1 MNKNSK
7 RKRSEAGVKDAT
19 IKCAECGSE
28 NVTTS
33 NEQYNFPY
41 CVGDDSV
48 ELTAC
53 VPIRI
58 CTDCG
63 FRYLD
68 KTAEQLC
75 HDAICEHLGVMK
87 PIQIK
92 ALRDY
97 YRLTQTEFSK
107 ITGLGEA
114 SLSRWERG
122 IIIQNE
128 AYDNYLYLLGFK
140 ENLQK
145 IHRLKESTEKMEPS
159 IEEPERPQFREIEVN
174 EEVLQKQ
181 GCFKLRRA

>member
-7 RKRSEAGVKDAT
+7 RNEAGVKDAT

-33 NEQYNFPY
+33 DEQYNFPY
-41 CVGDDSV
+41 YVGDDSV

-68 KTAEQLC
+68 KTAEQFC

-97 YRLTQTEFSK
+97 FRLTQAEFSK
-107 ITGLGEA
+107 ITKIGEA
-114 SLSRWERG
+114 TLSRWERG
-122 IIIQNE
+122 IVIQNE
-128 AYDNYLYLLGFK
+128 AYNNYLYLLGL
-140 ENLQK
+140 EGNLQK
-145 IHRLKESTEKMEPS
+145 IRERGKSTEPMVS
-159 IEEPERPQFREIEVN
+159 NVERPKQPKFRELDVN
-174 EEVLQKQ
+174 EEVLQRK
-181 GCFKLRRA
+181 GNFKLRRV